1 MTIEIDEVTA
11 PPGARTPSG
20 PRVTL
25 WALRTTAGVV
35 AIAVVAQPV
44 LAGMYL
50 GGEFD
55 ALGVHAAN
63 ATALIL
69 LAMLQIAIAAGYF
82 WPGGGRVWPLAFA
95 VAAFMAVGIQTGM
108 GYERALAIHIPLG
121 VTIVFSQLVFTCWVF
136 TRRAA
141 APRAWGRRR

>member
-1 MTIEIDEVTA
+1 MTTEIDEVTA

-20 PRVTL
+20 PTVTL
-25 WALRTTAGVV
+25 WALRTAAGVA

-55 ALGVHAAN
+55 ALGVHAVN

-69 LAMLQIAIAAGYF
+69 LAMVQIALAAVYF
-82 WPGGGRVWPLAFA
+82 WPGGGRIWPLAFA
-95 VAAFMAVGIQTGM
+95 VSTFLAVGIQTGM

-121 VTIVFSQLVFTCWVF
+121 VTIVLSQIIFTCWVF
-136 TRRAA
+136 TRRARV
-141 APRAWGRRR
+141 PRAWGRRR